1 MRYSEISEGIR
12 MGGRELSQPTS
23 GNYTIGF
30 EFEVAVESGFAADDD
45 YSDLNSD
52 SDDAYS
58 EAYDDF
64 SERWYRGESTFDF
77 ESWFNDYLRY
87 YTGGILKFIEKSGY
101 EPRSGWVED
110 VEDYIKFLN
119 AEQKRSYENTLRD
132 FSPDVIERAKEFY
145 REIESDPV
153 GYSKDKTKLLELFQF
168 MYGNIYSNTRY
179 LEAEYVNKQIK
190 AALETKSE
198 EEIQKTFDYAFN
210 KLKYSFVGPYEYSVE
225 DEEVKEFDPD
235 DQLYLYDEYKN
246 VVNIEDAV
254 TDLDELLQYFDVEL
268 DQLRDDLSDEASEAD
283 REAMESAF
291 SDWWNSNGSSTTS
304 GSKLNY
310 VRKRVRDSIGNWTVK
325 EDGTM
330 GVDGEFISPVIPS
343 LERGIRIMRKVFDF
357 IQNDEYIYTSSA
369 CGLHINIGTWKANEY
384 RSVDWLKFLVV
395 YRASRVLEEFG
406 RTYNT
411 YAPDKLREIIRG
423 LEGEN
428 LGPLYDNIDAINNIA
443 IKISQKYSSINLS
456 KLPSIGIIELRAPGN
471 RDYETK
477 GDYLEREIRRIGR
490 ALDIASDPQAY
501 RSEYAKKL
509 YVLFSKYGAAS
520 DVTGVDPVDTFFK
533 RVSGNTVGEY
543 TFLSALQKI
552 LTIIKNRDKFN
563 ISVANNNY
571 TAAVHN
577 GIMPD
582 LREFAKI
589 NSSGPA
595 EIIEIIE
602 RYLREYDPDN
612 IVRNTRFIKSILRT
626 LGK

>member
-12 MGGRELSQPTS
+12 MGGRELSQPNKV
-23 GNYTIGF
+23 NYTIGF

-45 YSDLNSD
+45 YSDIGD
-52 SDDAYS
+52 DDDGDAYS
-58 EAYDDF
+58 EAFDDF
-64 SERWYRGESTFDF
+64 SERWYNGESTFDF
-77 ESWFNDYLRY
+77 SQWFNDDYLRH
-87 YTGGILKFIEKSGY
+87 YTGGILKFIEKTGY
-101 EPRSGWVED
+101 EPSYGWVED

-119 AEQKRSYENTLRD
+119 SEQKRVYEKTLRD
-132 FSPDVIERAKEFY
+132 FSPDVIERANKFY

-153 GYSKDKTKLLELFQF
+153 KYSSDKTKLLELLQF

-190 AALETKSE
+190 AALETKSQ
-198 EEIQKTFDYAFN
+198 EEIQSTFDHAFN
-210 KLKYSFVGPYEYSVE
+210 KIKNLFVGPYEYTAE

-235 DQLYLYDEYKN
+235 DQLYIYDEYKN
-246 VVNIEDAV
+246 VVNIEDTV
-254 TDLDELLQYFDVEL
+254 SDLDELLKYFDVEL

-283 REAMESAF
+283 REAMDSAF
-291 SDWWNSNGSSTTS
+291 SDWWNNNGSSTTS

-357 IQNDEYIYTSSA
+357 IENDEYIYTNTA
-369 CGLHINIGTWKANEY
+369 TGLHINIGTWNSSEY
-384 RSVDWLKFLVV
+384 RSVDWLKFLVI

-423 LEGEN
+423 LEGDN
-428 LGPLYDNIDAINNIA
+428 LGPLYNNIDAVNNIA

-456 KLPSIGIIELRAPGN
+456 KLPTIGIIELRAPGN

-509 YVLFSKYGAAS
+509 YTLFSKYGVAS
-520 DVTGVDPVDTFFK
+520 DRTGVDPVDTFFK

-543 TFLSALQKI
+543 TFLSALKKI
-552 LTIIKNRDKFN
+552 FTTIQNSDTFN
-563 ISVANNNY
+563 VSVANNNY
-571 TAAVHN
+571 TAAVHS
-577 GIMPD
+577 GIMAD
-582 LREFAKI
+582 LREFAKLN
-589 NSSGPA
+589 NSNPA
-595 EIIEIIE
+595 EIIE

-612 IVRNTRFIKSILRT
+612 IVRNTRFIKSILRS

>member
-12 MGGRELSQPTS
+12 MGGRELSQPTKV
-23 GNYTIGF
+23 NYTIGF

-101 EPRSGWVED
+101 EPRNGWVED
-110 VEDYIKFLN
+110 GEDFLRYLN
-119 AEQKRSYENTLRD
+119 AERKKKYRETLEKYD
-132 FSPDVIERAKEFY
+132 SDVIDRANSLIKEIKSSGDSFF
-145 REIESDPV
+145 SDR
-153 GYSKDKTKLLELFQF
+153 SKIKELFLF
-168 MYGNIYSNTRY
+168 NYGNIYARTKYMERDALSDMVDRAMERETDD
-179 LEAEYVNKQIK
+179 K
-190 AALETKSE
+190 LETIALADYSRLVSE
-198 EEIQKTFDYAFN
+198 FTSPDEIGVDSSEYA
-210 KLKYSFVGPYEYSVE
+210 
-225 DEEVKEFDPD
+225 EFDPD
-235 DQLYLYDEYKN
+235 DQLYIYDEYKN

-254 TDLDELLQYFDVEL
+254 TDLDELLKYFDVEL
-268 DQLRDDLSDEASEAD
+268 DQLRDDLSDEANEAD

-291 SDWWNSNGSSTTS
+291 SDWWNSNGPSTTS

-357 IQNDEYIYTSSA
+357 IENDEYIYTNTA
-369 CGLHINIGTWKANEY
+369 TGLHINIGTWNSSEY

-423 LEGEN
+423 LEGDN
-428 LGPLYDNIDAINNIA
+428 LGPLYNNIDAVNNIA

-471 RDYETK
+471 RDYEKK

-520 DVTGVDPVDTFFK
+520 DATGVDPVDTFFK

-543 TFLSALQKI
+543 TFLSALKKI
-552 LTIIKNRDKFN
+552 FTTIQNRDTFN
-563 ISVANNNY
+563 VSVANNNY
-571 TAAVHN
+571 TAAVHS
-577 GIMPD
+577 GIMAD
-582 LREFAKI
+582 LREFAKLN
-589 NSSGPA
+589 NSNPA
-595 EIIEIIE
+595 EIIE

-612 IVRNTRFIKSILRT
+612 IVRNTRFIKSILRS